1 MCSTKM
7 LLKSFVDSNN
17 PWTILVC
24 CSKPDSTNREVFTKV
39 AVFMYTLDVTV
50 PALISKK
57 WILGAIYLKNNKM
70 IWCKLLFTFEE
81 VLNVRALTTHETS
94 LISVKI
100 QVHTLIQLLRS
111 IVFWKVFSRT
121 FCDTHKKSCKYL
133 QWIFILPPLIFFFK
147 WTSFWGICPQVKE
160 KYIKKRKRV
169 AESFF

>member
-24 CSKPDSTNREVFTKV
+24 CSKPDSTNREVFPKV

-133 QWIFILPPLIFFFK
+133 QWIFILPPLIFFSNELLFGV
-147 WTSFWGICPQVKE
+147 FVL
-160 KYIKKRKRV
+160 R
-169 AESFF
+169 

>member
-1 MCSTKM
+1 MNYPC
-7 LLKSFVDSNN
+7 LLFKIWLNEQWSFSKS
-17 PWTILVC
+17 C
-24 CSKPDSTNREVFTKV
+24 CVHV
-39 AVFMYTLDVTV
+39 HLGCTV

-121 FCDTHKKSCKYL
+121 FCDTHIKSCKYL
-133 QWIFILPPLIFFFK
+133 QWIFILPPLIFFQMNFFLGYLSSGK
-147 WTSFWGICPQVKE
+147 SKIH
-160 KYIKKRKRV
+160 KKTKKSCW
-169 AESFF
+169 EFFLENIRS